1 MSPFVFYL
9 CVTIL
14 INEVMLLVLLVVLPF
29 ISILRSLGWLRN
41 DPMGR
46 GADNARIS
54 RLPTR
59 RFRAGMFPPDESKCI
74 ICLADYAENDEL
86 RILPCATQHHFHK
99 ACIDEWLRL
108 NATCPNCREE
118 IPEADRNAVAL
129 EQQQQHPEAERGARA
144 GSGDEQVDLEAPPT
158 HGGFQRVAD
167 E

>member
-1 MSPFVFYL
+1 M
-9 CVTIL
+9 
-14 INEVMLLVLLVVLPF
+14 
-29 ISILRSLGWLRN
+29 
-41 DPMGR
+41 
-46 GADNARIS
+46 
-54 RLPTR
+54 
-59 RFRAGMFPPDESKCI
+59 RFRAGMFPTDESKCI

-86 RILPCATQHHFHK
+86 RILTCATQHHFHK

-129 EQQQQHPEAERGARA
+129 EQQQQQPEAERGARA
-144 GSGDEQVDLEAPPT
+144 VSGDEQVDLEAPPT